1 MSSGKSTYIS
11 ILVTDRFHLV
21 IPNLSSDLELAL
33 SMADTADAITMAHFL
48 SLGLVIVTKPDLT
61 PVTEADRHCEQTLRK
76 MLNEQRPKD
85 AVLGEEFGV
94 TGDSNRQWIIDPIDG
109 TKNYVRGV
117 PVWATL
123 IALALDDEV
132 VIGVVSAP
140 ALGRRWWARVGGGAW
155 QSTFGAPATNLR
167 VSSVHSIADA
177 SLSYSDSVG
186 WESALPKL
194 VAATWR
200 HRAYGDFWS
209 HMLVA
214 EGAVDLSVEPADLG
228 PWDVAALI
236 PIVTE
241 AGGTITAMDGTPA
254 LRGESAVASNGLL
267 HQDLLRLLAD

>member
-1 MSSGKSTYIS
+1 
-11 ILVTDRFHLV
+11 
-21 IPNLSSDLELAL
+21 
-33 SMADTADAITMAHFL
+33 MADTADAITMAHFL
-48 SLGLVIVTKPDLT
+48 SLDLVIDTKPDLT

-76 MLNEQRPKD
+76 ILNEQRSTD

-155 QSTFGAPATNLR
+155 QSTFGAPATSLR

-186 WESALPKL
+186 WESAMPKL

-200 HRAYGDFWS
+200 QRAYGDFWS

-241 AGGTITAMDGTPA
+241 AGGTITAIDGTPV
-254 LRGESAVASNGLL
+254 LRGESAAASNGLL